1 MTIANAVNQFY
12 FDMNLNELQLMA
24 KSKVFPAITYNSLM
38 YLDIIAYKENC
49 TVSFLADA
57 FNVAKSAVTLKI
69 NELIR
74 QGLVDKTQ
82 SETDKRVHYLTVKP
96 EVLSEYKIYDRA
108 LYKAEKIIGT
118 KYSGKEME
126 TFCDMLGLISK
137 CYVEESENEQCSV

>member
-12 FDMNLNELQLMA
+12 FDMNLNELRLMA

-38 YLDIIAYKENC
+38 YLDIIAYKDNC

-74 QGLVDKTQ
+74 QGLV
-82 SETDKRVHYLTVKP
+82 
-96 EVLSEYKIYDRA
+96 
-108 LYKAEKIIGT
+108 
-118 KYSGKEME
+118 
-126 TFCDMLGLISK
+126 
-137 CYVEESENEQCSV
+137 